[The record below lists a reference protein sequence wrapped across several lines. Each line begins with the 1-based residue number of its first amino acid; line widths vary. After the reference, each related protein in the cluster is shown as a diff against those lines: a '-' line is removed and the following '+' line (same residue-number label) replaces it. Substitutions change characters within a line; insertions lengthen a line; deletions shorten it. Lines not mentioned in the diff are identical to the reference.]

1 MATKPVTSVRSIN
14 LHADVGCWLQRSLAV
29 VLPGWSVA
37 VSPESAG
44 GPGAFGVWVT
54 WAQPLSPNLSVWT
67 PGHQPCCL
75 EERTKFSTSLLESG
89 WEDVPMRTVG
99 KNSHQGF

>member
-37 VSPESAG
+37 VSPETAG

-54 WAQPLSPNLSVWT
+54 WT
-67 PGHQPCCL
+67 
-75 EERTKFSTSLLESG
+75 
-89 WEDVPMRTVG
+89 
-99 KNSHQGF
+99 